1 MTILMLLQSQVSSG
15 DVVNAKL
22 YFALAESPAPSFST
36 ALIPTSTYRPPTTS
50 SYRAPPTTSS
60 YRAPSTSE
68 QDDYGAP
75 QGPVLTSSVSTG
87 RPNTSYR
94 PPSSLPTQATY
105 NRGNSGTRRP
115 DQSYSTV
122 VDASKIKDD
131 KIEIDINVYVND
143 PTSETPPSNSHGPVS
158 TYRTPE
164 ATTGYA
170 APTTGYN
177 VEVGDRPAADD
188 YSGPQKFDDILPQE
202 QSNSYPPNKPSKSK
216 KKKPNYPKSYG
227 TKVPAEDNTPY
238 DYEAP
243 DLYSGEGFDYLTDDI
258 DSEYAAKPSFAT
270 YTHPEPPDLHGD
282 YDWTTEDDHAGD
294 HYPEPEYV
302 IEKPH
307 HKKHKKPHKFHKK
320 PFHHK
325 TPAGFHKPD
334 PHHNPDPLGYH
345 DSESYHHPEPIYDPD
360 PYYDD
365 GTYHDPKPYHEPEP
379 YHEPDP
385 YDIPKPY
392 HEPEPYHEPDIY
404 YKPDPYKEPPP
415 YHEEP
420 SHYEESPISYH
431 EEPPYHSEPPYHEPE
446 PPYHEPPLY
455 HEPPPYHE
463 PEPYHPPPKYD
474 PEPHEEFYEA
484 PPYVSEPRPRGFPH
498 HTEELL
504 PELRDIIRPL
514 DWNVHDFSSWRRLL
528 DRTKNFGGSLSNR
541 GHHGKKLY
549 GHYGGHRGE
558 VLNEVYDD
566 PYEEPV
572 YPKKSHYI
580 PTSKP
585 LYREETEIPLYN
597 PPVEHYEEPYPPP
610 EQYEDPY
617 VEPSPYY
624 EEPLP
629 YYEEPEPHYEEPKP
643 YYEEPN
649 PYYDRPNPY
658 DAPLYQYD
666 TYQPYYPPEKPPKPF
681 DISFDNWLDSSGIDS
696 FGVPSTTVRSYSKN
710 PYYVAYDHIGQGQPY
725 RPYSY
730 SPPSYSSQVETPFLG
745 GDVGAPLPH
754 SGLQA
759 LSLAHHQEPAP
770 EVVYGQ
776 PLWPDQTAR
785 PPRKVGSIWAGLA
798 KFANSLEEKNHYRGH
813 GTGMVSMGS
822 EDLEYAASIERPT
835 FMLPPDAGNI
845 TKPVLQMS
853 DMSEP
858 DKDPELQPQM
868 VDRSETVDLT
878 TNLPSSANSS
888 GLEKAPQA
896 LPKPPAGELTFLDY
910 LFVDDK
916 LVGAT
921 LAKMSDMLDAYFSDR

>member
-1 MTILMLLQSQVSSG
+1 M
-15 DVVNAKL
+15 
-22 YFALAESPAPSFST
+22 
-36 ALIPTSTYRPPTTS
+36 
-50 SYRAPPTTSS
+50 
-60 YRAPSTSE
+60 
-68 QDDYGAP
+68 
-75 QGPVLTSSVSTG
+75 STG

-94 PPSSLPTQATY
+94 PASSQPTQATY

-115 DQSYSTV
+115 DQTYSTV
-122 VDASKIKDD
+122 VDASKIEDD

-177 VEVGDRPAADD
+177 VEVGERPVDDGYGKPAPDD
-188 YSGPQKFDDILPQE
+188 YSGPQKFDDILPQGQTE
-202 QSNSYPPNKPSKSK
+202 KYPAKKTRPKEN

-227 TKVPAEDNTPY
+227 TKLNEDTAPY

-258 DSEYAAKPSFAT
+258 DSEYAVKPSFPT
-270 YTHPEPPDLHGD
+270 YIHPEPPDLHGD

-307 HKKHKKPHKFHKK
+307 HKHHKKPHKAVK
-320 PFHHK
+320 PFYHK
-325 TPAGFHKPD
+325 APSGFHKPD
-334 PHHNPDPLGYH
+334 PHHNPNPLGYH

-360 PYYDD
+360 PYYEEDI
-365 GTYHDPKPYHEPEP
+365 YHDPKPYHEPKP
-379 YHEPDP
+379 YHD
-385 YDIPKPY
+385 PKPY
-392 HEPEPYHEPDIY
+392 QEVKPYDKPDIY
-404 YKPDPYKEPPP
+404 YKPDPYHEPPP

-420 SHYEESPISYH
+420 VYHEPPSYHEEPPVKYHEEPPYHKPPPHYKEPPYHEPPAYHEEPSYH
-431 EEPPYHSEPPYHEPE
+431 EEPPY
-446 PPYHEPPLY
+446 L
-455 HEPPPYHE
+455 EPPPYHE
-463 PEPYHPPPKYD
+463 PEPHH

-484 PPYVSEPRPRGFPH
+484 PSYVSEPRPRGFPH

-504 PELRDIIRPL
+504 PELKDIIRPL

-541 GHHGKKLY
+541 GPYGKKLY
-549 GHYGGHRGE
+549 GHYEGGHKGE
-558 VLNEVYDD
+558 LLNEVYDD

-572 YPKKSHYI
+572 YPKKPHYL

-585 LYREETEIPLYN
+585 LYREETEVPLYN
-597 PPVEHYEEPYPPP
+597 PPVEHYEEPYPLH
-610 EQYEDPY
+610 EQYEDLY
-617 VEPSPYY
+617 EEPSPYH
-624 EEPLP
+624 EEPVP
-629 YYEEPEPHYEEPKP
+629 YYEEPEPYNEVP

-696 FGVPSTTVRSYSKN
+696 FGIPSTTIRSYSKS
-710 PYYVAYDHIGQGQPY
+710 PYYVAYDHVGQGQPY

-730 SPPSYSSQVETPFLG
+730 SPPSYNNQVETPFLD
-745 GDVGAPLPH
+745 GDVGVPH
-754 SGLQA
+754 TQPV
-759 LSLAHHQEPAP
+759 SLNHQKQTP

-798 KFANSLEEKNHYRGH
+798 KFANSMDEKNHYRGH

-822 EDLEYAASIERPT
+822 EDMEFAASIERPT
-835 FMLPPDAGNI
+835 FLAAPGGNI
-845 TKPVLQMS
+845 TKSGVLQIS
-853 DMSEP
+853 DMSER
-858 DKDPELQPQM
+858 DKDIAFQPQA
-868 VDRSETVDLT
+868 VNRNETVDLT
-878 TNLPSSANSS
+878 ANLPSSANTSLFEKS
-888 GLEKAPQA
+888 G
-896 LPKPPAGELTFLDY
+896 PPSELTFLDY